1 MTTYTPT
8 VTTRQA
14 RRLGS
19 TPATPADRRR
29 RADYLMSIGAA
40 TWAAIVAAWYAGDD
54 AAVRAEVYAGCVGA
68 KR

>member
-1 MTTYTPT
+1 
-8 VTTRQA
+8 
-14 RRLGS
+14 
-19 TPATPADRRR
+19 
-29 RADYLMSIGAA
+29 MSIGAA